1 MRNQPEICERCG
13 AALQIDGEYCY
24 QNACDYGKKPVDD
37 YDDYDGFDGFER
49 NEDNNL
55 NHYFRKKEAEEEQ
68 DNSNENDFDQEG
80 SERSLV
86 DNNDND
92 SDGGG
97 LFEGVGDGCIFG
109 FFKLIWKIISFPFK
123 VILRIIE
130 IFD

>member
-24 QNACDYGKKPVDD
+24 QNACDYRKKPV
-37 YDDYDGFDGFER
+37 DDYDGFDGFER

-68 DNSNENDFDQEG
+68 DNFNENDFDQEG

-92 SDGGG
+92 SDGG

>member
-1 MRNQPEICERCG
+1 MDNILLMIIKDR
-13 AALQIDGEYCY
+13 
-24 QNACDYGKKPVDD
+24 PV
-37 YDDYDGFDGFER
+37 YSKSILFRLFER

-68 DNSNENDFDQEG
+68 DNFNENDFDQEG

-92 SDGGG
+92 SDGG